1 MQAVTFT
8 LFWDI
13 YNQDPEAI
21 EEFRRRRKAKFATRH
36 GKVKLAIQLK
46 TGDPAALLTVLGANG
61 VDVKGL
67 DLVRGGARTRDFSR
81 PAQIYFL
88 RLAPL
93 QSSRDA
99 NGYVL
104 DTTPSTRALRTN
116 FRTPRAVLL

>member
-36 GKVKLAIQLK
+36 GQVKLGIQLK
-46 TGDPAALLTVLGANG
+46 TGDPAALRTVLDANG
-61 VDVKGL
+61 VDVEGL
-67 DLVRGGARTRDFSR
+67 DLVRGSARNAISRDRHRFTSFASHRSNR
-81 PAQIYFL
+81 PAT
-88 RLAPL
+88 RPAH
-93 QSSRDA
+93 
-99 NGYVL
+99 VL

>member
-36 GKVKLAIQLK
+36 GQVKLGIQLK
-46 TGDPAALLTVLGANG
+46 TGDPAALRTVLDANG
-61 VDVKGL
+61 VDVEGL
-67 DLVRGGARTRDFSR
+67 DLVRGSARTRDFSR
-81 PAQIYFL
+81 PAQITSFASH
-88 RLAPL
+88 RSDRPATRP
-93 QSSRDA
+93 A
-99 NGYVL
+99 HVL